1 MPMDN
6 ETIVDKVGAF
16 FCASST
22 LAIGVY
28 VYGSVA
34 RGDARSSSDVDIAVL
49 YQQPPC
55 ATLEGLGLDIAG
67 ALEHQLGRRVDLV
80 ILNRV
85 SVDLIHRIL
94 RDGILVYDSDP
105 AARIRFEV
113 KARND
118 YFDLLPYLREYRR
131 PALKVR
137 S

>member
-1 MPMDN
+1 MDN
-6 ETIVDKVGAF
+6 KTIVDKVGAF
-16 FCASST
+16 FGVSST
-22 LAIGVY
+22 LAVGVY
-28 VYGSVA
+28 VYGSIA
-34 RGDARSSSDVDIAVL
+34 RGDARSSSDVDVAVL
-49 YQQPPC
+49 YQQTPR
-55 ATLEGLGLDIAG
+55 ATLDGLGLDIAG